1 MTKKPAEARP
11 HAASAQIV
19 CLLPIMGVVFAAYFV
34 IGLAMPVLP
43 LHVHQGLGFS
53 TFIVGLTIGG
63 QFATTI
69 FTRFWAGHH
78 VDHYGPRHAMVAGL
92 LVAIASGVFYQLSLC
107 FLGNPV
113 ASILILLM
121 GRVLLGIAESFIMT
135 GAFNLG
141 IALLGSENTGKVMA
155 WVGTA
160 LYAAMAVGAPVG
172 TLLYARFGFTA
183 IAIASI
189 LIPIAAL
196 PPIRFLRAVPLPEPA
211 PDQST
216 GLAEAILMPGISLAL
231 SCVGFGA
238 ITTFLV
244 LLYASHGWAPIWLP
258 FSVLSGAFMVGRL
271 TLGHLP
277 DRIGGARVA
286 FFCIVVE
293 AFGQALIW
301 LAPTPLIA
309 LIGVGLTGLS
319 YSLVYPALAVEVL
332 RRVAPQ
338 SRGIA
343 LGSYSAFY
351 DLSLCIANPLLGLVA
366 AGYGLRSVY
375 LASTLIVT
383 SAAIF
388 TGRLFSRPSA

>member
-1 MTKKPAEARP
+1 
-11 HAASAQIV
+11 
-19 CLLPIMGVVFAAYFV
+19 
-34 IGLAMPVLP
+34 
-43 LHVHQGLGFS
+43 
-53 TFIVGLTIGG
+53 
-63 QFATTI
+63 
-69 FTRFWAGHH
+69 
-78 VDHYGPRHAMVAGL
+78 
-92 LVAIASGVFYQLSLC
+92 
-107 FLGNPV
+107 
-113 ASILILLM
+113 
-121 GRVLLGIAESFIMT
+121 
-135 GAFNLG
+135 
-141 IALLGSENTGKVMA
+141 
-155 WVGTA
+155 
-160 LYAAMAVGAPVG
+160 
-172 TLLYARFGFTA
+172 
-183 IAIASI
+183 
-189 LIPIAAL
+189 
-196 PPIRFLRAVPLPEPA
+196 
-211 PDQST
+211 
-216 GLAEAILMPGISLAL
+216 MPGISLAL